1 MWQAAEAV
9 FKELQESG
17 DLGQGVSAGLLHGKL
32 VGEEKTAALQAFSS
46 GEKPVLVSTSVV
58 EVSPGAMCS
67 LPCSQC
73 LLSCG
78 ALKLLI
84 CGSLRK
90 VV

>member
-1 MWQAAEAV
+1 MLEQMDDDVSLWQAAEAV

-58 EVSPGAMCS
+58 EVS
-67 LPCSQC
+67 L
-73 LLSCG
+73 
-78 ALKLLI
+78 
-84 CGSLRK
+84 
-90 VV
+90 